1 MTRRKKQDWKPATE
15 FTVTKLQSN
24 GPKSGQSYQS
34 WAAGKE
40 LADRKWD
47 KLRTK
52 NLDKLL

>member
-1 MTRRKKQDWKPATE
+1 MARRKKQDWKPATE

-40 LADRKWD
+40 LADKKWD
-47 KLRTK
+47 SLRTK